1 MKSDS
6 AMKNARVQRVC
17 ALKSP
22 ANARRSD
29 ASAIGRSAASAVTTM
44 RRSYLNGVRELSQT
58 EALHPAIERAAA
70 DTEGR
75 GGAAD
80 VAVVT
85 HERLADQQRLDVFE
99 THVLDAP
106 LGRRL
111 QAEVGARDRRAGGH
125 QHSALDH
132 VLQLAH
138 VAWPRVVEQRLHR
151 GWIETADVAT

>member
-6 AMKNARVQRVC
+6 AMKNARVQRIC

-29 ASAIGRSAASAVTTM
+29 ATAIGRSAASAVTTM

-70 DTEGR
+70 DAERRGR
-75 GGAAD
+75 AAH
-80 VAVVT
+80 VAVGT
-85 HERLADQQRLDVFE
+85 PERLADQQRFAVFQ
-99 THVLDAP
+99 TQLLVAA

-111 QAEVGARDRRAGGH
+111 QAEVGARDRRARGH
-125 QHSALDH
+125 
-132 VLQLAH
+132 
-138 VAWPRVVEQRLHR
+138 
-151 GWIETADVAT
+151 

>member
-6 AMKNARVQRVC
+6 AMKNASVQRIC

-22 ANARRSD
+22 ANARRSA

-70 DTEGR
+70 DAERR

-85 HERLADQQRLDVFE
+85 HERLPNQEGLDIFE
-99 THVLDAP
+99 THVLD
-106 LGRRL
+106 
-111 QAEVGARDRRAGGH
+111 
-125 QHSALDH
+125 
-132 VLQLAH
+132 
-138 VAWPRVVEQRLHR
+138 
-151 GWIETADVAT
+151 